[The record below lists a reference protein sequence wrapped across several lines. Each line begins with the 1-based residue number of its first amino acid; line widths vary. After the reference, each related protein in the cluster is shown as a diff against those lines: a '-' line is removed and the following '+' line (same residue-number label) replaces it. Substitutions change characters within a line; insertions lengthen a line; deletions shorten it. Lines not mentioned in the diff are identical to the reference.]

1 MKIYLPAW
9 HYRARAIVQRTW
21 GWSPIEEMILL
32 ALDRT
37 PGTIEDVATS
47 LGIAIQVAG
56 STVARLMQFGLV
68 EVRFSPA
75 AQLATSSVGHDFI
88 RLGRPLPERTEDRE
102 IHISIVLEKVGH
114 SVLRN
119 RDVETVPLYRMTYAD
134 QKVDFPLGAD
144 ETDDTM
150 AARVGQFVAGILRPG
165 EWLRGVQTINS
176 VLERKYLA
184 IELNDVKKV
193 CSPRGLVRT

>member
-1 MKIYLPAW
+1 VKIYLPAW
-9 HYRARAIVQRTW
+9 HYRARAIVRRTW

-37 PGTIEDVATS
+37 PGTIEGVAKS
-47 LGIAIQVAG
+47 LGIPTQVAG

-75 AQLATSSVGHDFI
+75 PQLATSGTGRDFI
-88 RLGRPLPERTEDRE
+88 RLGHALPERTEDRE
-102 IHISIVLEKVGH
+102 IHISLVLEKVGH
-114 SVLRN
+114 SVFRN
-119 RDVETVPLYRMTYAD
+119 RDVDTVPLYRMTYTD
-134 QKVDFPLGAD
+134 KKVDFPRGPD

-150 AARVGQFVAGILRPG
+150 AARVTESVARMLRPG
-165 EWLRGVQTINS
+165 EWLRGVQSISS

-184 IELNDVKKV
+184 IELNDVKN
-193 CSPRGLVRT
+193 

>member
-37 PGTIEDVATS
+37 PGTIEDVAIS
-47 LGIAIQVAG
+47 LGIPIQVAG

-75 AQLATSSVGHDFI
+75 PQLATSSVGHDFI
-88 RLGRPLPERTEDRE
+88 RLGRALPERTEDRE
-102 IHISIVLEKVGH
+102 IHISLVLEKVGH
-114 SVLRN
+114 SVFRN
-119 RDVETVPLYRMTYAD
+119 RDVETVPAPSND
-134 QKVDFPLGAD
+134 Q
-144 ETDDTM
+144 
-150 AARVGQFVAGILRPG
+150 
-165 EWLRGVQTINS
+165 RGS
-176 VLERKYLA
+176 
-184 IELNDVKKV
+184 
-193 CSPRGLVRT
+193 